1 MRRLTTTQ
9 KLWASLGLIWLAML
23 LMVGWGAWENR
34 ETMLDERRAGLE
46 VYVDLA
52 VSVIEEQATRA
63 EAGEIS
69 IEQARQRA
77 AEIIKGM
84 SYDEGRGYIYVF
96 NDDLALLSHPRLPE
110 GTSVADFQ
118 NVEGRYLFREFL
130 EDVAED
136 DGVVDYLWAHE
147 EGDEPAPKSSYHARF
162 ADWGWI
168 VGTGV
173 YIDDINAAFIASLSR
188 SLLALLVIG
197 VPVSL
202 MMLLVIRGITRGLGG
217 DPRYAVDVAR
227 SIADGDLSREVR
239 LREGDQGS
247 LLFDIER
254 MRRALSTTIG
264 DIRRDVDDVGGVVD
278 EIDAGNDEL
287 ATRTEQ
293 QASALSETA
302 SSMEELTTTVRH
314 NAEHAEQ
321 ARTLSG
327 ETASNA
333 ARGRSAMEEVV
344 AAINEINDSAT
355 QMNGI
360 VDTID
365 SIAFQTNILA
375 LNASVEAA
383 RAGEHGRGFAVV
395 AEEVRQLAS
404 RSASATREIKTLI
417 ERSDGKVVEGTRR
430 VKETDEII
438 AGIAADIQQ
447 LTALVGEISTATQE
461 QSQGIEQVGEAV
473 TQMDQMTQQNAGL
486 VEGHTDASRRLVERS
501 QHLRERV
508 ARFRIAVERGE
519 RGVPDAEGTSR
530 RASAPEP
537 AETC

>member
-9 KLWASLGLIWLAML
+9 KLWACLGLIWLAML

-34 ETMLDERRAGLE
+34 ETRLDERRASLE
-46 VYVDLA
+46 VYIDLA
-52 VSVIEEQATRA
+52 MAVVEEQAARA
-63 EAGEIS
+63 ETGDIS
-69 IEQARQRA
+69 TELAKQRA
-77 AEIIKGM
+77 AEVIKDM
-84 SYDEGRGYIYVF
+84 SYDEGRGYFYVF

-118 NVEGRYLFREFL
+118 NVEERYLFREFL
-130 EDVAED
+130 EDVAEG
-136 DGVVDYLWAHE
+136 DGFVDYLWVHE
-147 EGDEPAPKSSYHARF
+147 EGSEPAPKSSYHARF
-162 ADWGWI
+162 DDWGWTI
-168 VGTGV
+168 GTGV

-202 MMLLVIRGITRGLGG
+202 AMVLVIRGITRGLGG

-239 LREGDQGS
+239 LRKGDQGS

-254 MRRALSTTIG
+254 MRRALGSTIG
-264 DIRRDVDDVGGVVD
+264 DIRRDVDGVGGVVD
-278 EIDAGNDEL
+278 ELDAGNDEL

-333 ARGRSAMEEVV
+333 AHGRSAMEEVV

-417 ERSDGKVVEGTRR
+417 ERSDGKVIEGTRR
-430 VKETDEII
+430 VKEADEII

-486 VEGHTDASRRLVERS
+486 VQGHTDASRRLVERS

-508 ARFRIAVERGE
+508 ARFRIAAERE
-519 RGVPDAEGTSR
+519 VNDAAKAEIASNRTSK
-530 RASAPEP
+530 
-537 AETC
+537 AEIG